1 MRYPEEYI
9 SRNNGVM
16 LISSGKIHQA
26 NEGCACTM
34 NSILKQ
40 FIKHLTVGEN
50 EVVLLDM
57 EAGVEHFGRGV
68 DNSVDLI
75 LMIVDPSFE
84 SLKLTKKSNSWGQH
98 WENCIF
104 CVK

>member
-1 MRYPEEYI
+1 
-9 SRNNGVM
+9 
-16 LISSGKIHQA
+16 
-26 NEGCACTM
+26 M

-84 SLKLTKKSNSWGQH
+84 SLKLTKKIQQLGDSIGKLY
-98 WENCIF
+98 F